1 MWVRL
6 GIHGGYAYGYLPFV
20 YVQMYGFRKRSNRE
34 SRTMTDRLVSKGAL
48 DSWEKKAN
56 QNIDEWGLQDRRT
69 LLLAMQEELGE
80 LTQAVLENDSEGG
93 DFQRQYE
100 ELDDLAALLFQ
111 LNNAIERKDREKAN
125 TKIEQFTE
133 Q

>member
-1 MWVRL
+1 
-6 GIHGGYAYGYLPFV
+6 
-20 YVQMYGFRKRSNRE
+20 
-34 SRTMTDRLVSKGAL
+34 MTGRLVSKGAL

-111 LNNAIERKDREKAN
+111 LNNAIERKDREKEN